1 VTDRQP
7 VLSTYRSSADR
18 RSACP
23 GLFRLAPALDGAICR
38 VKLAAGRL
46 SAAQAKA
53 VAAAAQKVSAA
64 PIELTNRANFQIR
77 AIQAADEAPLIDAL
91 ITAGLGPLPPEG
103 VAENCVIDDAAMLGS
118 DDVRNVMVSP
128 LAGRDPQQI
137 ADVLPLADRLL
148 ETLQREP
155 RFHALSPKF
164 AIQIDGSESVA
175 MLRHPHDLWLSVSA
189 ADQVM
194 IGLAGCMPV
203 AGDTDTPAGDRALAS
218 APLSAAHDLICAAL
232 DLFLEI
238 AAGLPGVT
246 RVKQLP
252 AEIAGRAFIDRLQQR
267 LQIALRRDDAVA
279 TWRRQAVSR
288 NAHLGLIAERD
299 AGQVSIGAMPPLG
312 RITAVQL
319 MAVADLAAK
328 SGDGSL
334 RLTPWQSLVLP
345 AVAAA
350 KAPAVLRQLTDLG
363 LATDP
368 AASFARMIAC
378 TGSAGCGSG
387 LAATQADGG
396 RLAGLLQARHQ
407 AFPVHL
413 SGCSKS
419 CAAIRAEPATLVAVS
434 PGHYDLYR
442 RQAGAASRFGQR
454 LAEHITIDE
463 AAGLLADL
471 AESEA
476 KTRCLADR
484 EAETQ

>member
-1 VTDRQP
+1 
-7 VLSTYRSSADR
+7 
-18 RSACP
+18 
-23 GLFRLAPALDGAICR
+23 LDGAICR
-38 VKLAAGRL
+38 VKLAGGRL
-46 SAAQAKA
+46 SAGQATA
-53 VAAAAQKVSAA
+53 VAAAAQKFSAA

-77 AIQAADEAPLIDAL
+77 AIQAVDEAPLIEAL
-91 ITAGLGPLPPEG
+91 MAAGLGPLPPEGPLPQEG

-128 LAGRDPQQI
+128 LAGRDPQQVI
-137 ADVLPLADRLL
+137 DVLPLADRLL
-148 ETLQREP
+148 ETLQHEP
-155 RFHALSPKF
+155 RYHALSPKF
-164 AIQIDGSESVA
+164 AIQIDGGESVA

-189 ADQVM
+189 ADEVM

-203 AGDTDTPAGDRALAS
+203 HGDETTPAGDRALAS

-238 AAGLPGVT
+238 AAGLPAVT
-246 RVKQLP
+246 RAKHLP
-252 AEIAGRAFIDRLQQR
+252 AEISGQAFIDRLQQR
-267 LQIALRRDDAVA
+267 LQIALRRDDTVVN
-279 TWRRQAVSR
+279 WRRQAVSR

-319 MAVADLAAK
+319 TAVADLAAR
-328 SGDGSL
+328 SGDDTL
-334 RLTPWQSLVLP
+334 RLTPWQSVILP
-345 AVAAA
+345 GVAVT
-350 KAPAVLRQLTDLG
+350 KAPAVLRQLIELG

-368 AASFARMIAC
+368 AAPSAQMIAC

-387 LAATQADGG
+387 LAATQADGA
-396 RLAGLLQARHQ
+396 RLAGLLQARNK

-413 SGCSKS
+413 SGCGKS

-434 PGHYDLYR
+434 AGHYDLYR
-442 RQAGAASRFGQR
+442 RQAGAASRFGQC

-471 AESEA
+471 ADS
-476 KTRCLADR
+476 
-484 EAETQ
+484 EAETR